1 MLQGQIQNVVKTIDG
16 ETLFKIDHL
25 TIPTTGVVAVVGE
38 NGAGKTTLL
47 NMLQGIDTDYTGRI
61 NLPGYV
67 VTVAQINDIVGESGG
82 EMTHRLIRQ
91 AISER
96 PDILIL
102 DEPTS
107 HLDVDHH
114 KWLVNTIHRFKGLV
128 IIVSHNRA
136 FLREVATVVWSFENG
151 TVTAFNGGYD
161 DYLAATASKRS
172 AQMQDYKQVTNEKK
186 RLAQRAKTAGEK
198 SARAKK
204 INPHKH
210 SHAEI
215 EAMKSGLNG
224 VEKGFSQ
231 QKKALN
237 SRIERLGKV
246 EKPVDAT
253 KLKLQNPLNV
263 RPGKPVVT
271 ALNLTVS
278 QADNLLIE
286 NVTFKIE
293 TGHRVAIVGP
303 NGSGKSTLIQHL
315 LSGAPGATHADNL
328 RVSVANQDLSQ
339 LDTTKTA
346 LQNVMMTSTESEQ
359 VARDFLGAMGIRL
372 MQVNEM
378 VGQMSGGERVR
389 VALVKALLQTSEL
402 LVLDEPTNYLDIPAL
417 EALTAYLQETQQAVL
432 FVSHDEQLVADV
444 ATDVWQIVDK
454 RLIGQYQ

>member
-1 MLQGQIQNVVKTIDG
+1 
-16 ETLFKIDHL
+16 
-25 TIPTTGVVAVVGE
+25 
-38 NGAGKTTLL
+38 
-47 NMLQGIDTDYTGRI
+47 
-61 NLPGYV
+61 
-67 VTVAQINDIVGESGG
+67 
-82 EMTHRLIRQ
+82 
-91 AISER
+91 
-96 PDILIL
+96 
-102 DEPTS
+102 
-107 HLDVDHH
+107 
-114 KWLVNTIHRFKGLV
+114 
-128 IIVSHNRA
+128 
-136 FLREVATVVWSFENG
+136 
-151 TVTAFNGGYD
+151 
-161 DYLAATASKRS
+161 
-172 AQMQDYKQVTNEKK
+172 MQDYKQVTNEKK

-198 SARAKK
+198 SNRAKK

-444 ATDVWQIVDK
+444 ATDVWQIVDGH
-454 RLIGQYQ
+454 LMPQD